1 MLAKASQVTLLP
13 TKVAD
18 DKTICGACRLE
29 YPGDALFCPNCGTA
43 KSRED
48 AADPLQHPL
57 ALDRVLAHHLPLGV
71 VERAFLVDDLVGDGD
86 LADVVEEGGELDVA
100 ALLVAETEGGVA
112 GALAWRRLPDSL
124 HVIALAT
131 DPMWQRSGVGSY
143 LLAEVELIAR
153 RLPVARVVITLS
165 NDNIPAQ
172 YFYQRRGY
180 RVTRVITG
188 AIAAQPRNQG
198 LVGFANIPIADELQ
212 LSKELQP

>member
-1 MLAKASQVTLLP
+1 MEPERGRPAVLR
-13 TKVAD
+13 
-18 DKTICGACRLE
+18 CGR
-29 YPGDALFCPNCGTA
+29 CG
-43 KSRED
+43 R
-48 AADPLQHPL
+48 
-57 ALDRVLAHHLPLGV
+57 
-71 VERAFLVDDLVGDGD
+71 
-86 LADVVEEGGELDVA
+86 VA
-100 ALLVAETEGGVA
+100 AWPEARLQVVCGCRSRVDLSPPLVREATATDRALAEDIFRREFGGRQLVANGEPVSSQDAELLVAETEGGVA

-131 DPMWQRSGVGSY
+131 DPMWQRAGIGSY

-153 RLPVARVVITLS
+153 RLPVARVTITLS

-180 RVTRVITG
+180 RVTRVIAG
-188 AIAAQPRNQG
+188 AIAAQPQNQG